1 MKKLF
6 LVSLMAMLAGP
17 ALAEWVKIGYSDLG
31 TLYIDPATI
40 RKDGNLR
47 KIWVMTDLDRRD
59 KDGEMSS
66 RSRQEFDCKGERSRI
81 LSGSTHSEPMASGR
95 TLRRVEFDNLDKW
108 SQIPPSSIAEAILER
123 VCAN

>member
-6 LVSLMAMLAGP
+6 LVSLMAMLAGS

-47 KIWVMTDLDRRD
+47 KVWVMTDLDRRN
-59 KDGEMSS
+59 KDGEMSI
-66 RSRQEFDCKGERSRI
+66 RTRQQLDCKGERSRV
-81 LSGSTHSEPMASGR
+81 LSGSTHSEPMASGS
-95 TLRRVEFDNLDKW
+95 TLIRQEFDNLEKW